1 MYLGR
6 VVEEGPTAD
15 VLARPRHPYTRA
27 LMQSFPSFGRPLQA
41 PLRGEIPSPIE
52 LPAGCRFA
60 SRCPD
65 AREACCAVDPVLSSD
80 AQGRRVACAFPLTI
94 PETAP
99 HDHPLRSRDNPL
111 RPRPPRGRHRAPSP
125 RHRRRPRRPR
135 PGRQRDRC
143 GDRRR
148 CRARR

>member
-6 VVEEGPTAD
+6 VVDEGPTAD

-52 LPAGCRFA
+52 WPAGC
-60 SRCPD
+60 
-65 AREACCAVDPVLSSD
+65 
-80 AQGRRVACAFPLTI
+80 RVACAFQLTI

-99 HDHPLRSRDNPL
+99 L
-111 RPRPPRGRHRAPSP
+111 
-125 RHRRRPRRPR
+125 
-135 PGRQRDRC
+135 
-143 GDRRR
+143 
-148 CRARR
+148 